1 MVPFPFVLTMQVLLI
16 KAGRG
21 ILLNLAPVPLSCN
34 EFCRKTFC
42 FRSLNGKKWFWLPK
56 CGDLKLD
63 FYVRRLNNGKKKT
76 CVKWLHPAHPTLS
89 KSPGAL
95 TSHIDLKMCYLLSY
109 LVLKAALLQSISVDL

>member
-1 MVPFPFVLTMQVLLI
+1 M
-16 KAGRG
+16 
-21 ILLNLAPVPLSCN
+21 
-34 EFCRKTFC
+34 E
-42 FRSLNGKKWFWLPK
+42 
-56 CGDLKLD
+56 
-63 FYVRRLNNGKKKT
+63 KKKT